1 MSFFGSRNS
10 ILVFTVLTA
19 LIHLGLGFAFMS
31 SPDFMGELFI
41 LNGIGYLVLMYAYL
55 WTPGALAGQKGLVRW
70 VFLGYTAVTFVM
82 YFVMNGAGS
91 FASPPGLADKVIE
104 ALLIFSLYRHSGK

>member
-31 SPDFMGELFI
+31 EPDFLGELFI
-41 LNGIGYLVLMYAYL
+41 LNGVGYLALMYALL
-55 WTPGALAGQKGLVRW
+55 WTPSFLSGQRSLVRW
-70 VFLGYTAVTFVM
+70 VFIGYTVLTFVL
-82 YFVMNGAGS
+82 YFVINGAMAFS
-91 FASPPGLADKVIE
+91 SPPGLVDKAIE
-104 ALLIFSLYRHSGK
+104 ALLAFSLFRYTGK